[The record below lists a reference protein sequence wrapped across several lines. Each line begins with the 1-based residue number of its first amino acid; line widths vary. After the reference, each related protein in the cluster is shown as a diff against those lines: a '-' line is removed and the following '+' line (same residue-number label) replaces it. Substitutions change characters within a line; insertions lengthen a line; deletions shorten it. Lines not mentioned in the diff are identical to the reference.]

1 MTEISVI
8 YSKANGLRKDQMR
21 TRHQGGYW
29 NEQVAGGQPQTCL
42 VLVAV
47 EPSVTTHNL
56 YMGAKHELDALK
68 SQLSSSAQ
76 RKKHTLPNTQTVLKV
91 HFLLKLLT
99 QDSITL

>member
-1 MTEISVI
+1 MTEISVM
-8 YSKANGLRKDQMR
+8 YRKANGLRKDQMR

-29 NEQVAGGQPQTCL
+29 NEQVAGGQSQTCL

-76 RKKHTLPNTQTVLKV
+76 RKKTHVTQYANSAESSLPLKAT
-91 HFLLKLLT
+91 H
-99 QDSITL
+99 SG